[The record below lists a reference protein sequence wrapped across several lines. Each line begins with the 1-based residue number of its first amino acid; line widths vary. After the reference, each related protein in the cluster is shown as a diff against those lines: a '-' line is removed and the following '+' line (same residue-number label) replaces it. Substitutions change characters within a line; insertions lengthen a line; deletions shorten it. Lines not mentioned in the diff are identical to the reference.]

1 MLFNLTLLTMKRFV
15 LGLTMMVTGTVWL
28 SQLMCDWDF
37 SWLWQYALASSIILL
52 GFQYMT
58 GISAGAQKDSVSVEK
73 E

>member
-1 MLFNLTLLTMKRFV
+1 MKRFV
-15 LGLTMMVTGTVWL
+15 LGLSMMVAGSVWL

-58 GISAGAQKDSVSVEK
+58 GISVCAQKQKDSVSAEN